1 MKRRVILFGGTVI
14 LGALGASLASYPELE
29 VIALVPPLPG
39 ARKLGALAPDVILF
53 DAGRTQPDPVFAL
66 LRKRPNLTLIGVDPE
81 GDRITVWSCG
91 QTSAASAE
99 ELLQVITQALGRL

>member
-1 MKRRVILFGGTVI
+1 MRRRVILFGGTVI
-14 LGALGASLASYPELE
+14 LGALGASLAPYPELE

-39 ARKLGALAPDVILF
+39 ARELGALAPDVILF
-53 DAGRTQPDPVFAL
+53 DAGSAQPGPAFAL

-91 QTSAASAE
+91 QTNAASAE
-99 ELLQVITQALGRL
+99 ELLRVITQALGRP